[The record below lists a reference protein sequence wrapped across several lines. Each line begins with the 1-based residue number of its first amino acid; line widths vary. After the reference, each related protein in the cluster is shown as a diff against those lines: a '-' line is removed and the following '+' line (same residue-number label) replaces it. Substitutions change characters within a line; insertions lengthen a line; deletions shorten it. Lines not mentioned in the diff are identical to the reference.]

1 MLTLSRAITIVFCS
15 VRLRGAEL
23 YFVIHLTLK
32 FNLAAEDATSA
43 SLPWPEEEE
52 KASSAL
58 SSLGEGVERW

>member
-1 MLTLSRAITIVFCS
+1 MVIYLTM
-15 VRLRGAEL
+15 
-23 YFVIHLTLK
+23 K
-32 FNLAAEDATSA
+32 FNLAAEEATSA